1 MTALKQ
7 SCVLAIIVT
16 STLLLSTVDAEPC
29 RSEGSLLVC
38 QVGSDSYHQNP
49 NESLEHISTLIAE
62 NNTRK
67 DIQINIKSLQTHLTK
82 EIVFKNLRSLT
93 ISGESNSS
101 VVINCTHSASA
112 GNAGIAIDNV
122 TNLTV
127 KYLVLINCGS
137 ELHMRQNKTYY
148 SALIVM
154 SCGHTYVT
162 NTVITESQ
170 GIGLTILKHQQG
182 TVHISWS
189 NFTKNAIQDGDNVFG
204 GGGIYIGEFR
214 QKYSS
219 GLLTF
224 ELKHCIFEQN
234 VAHTRQYYS
243 FYTNEFGE
251 GKTGRGQGGGIFI
264 AFESNLDS
272 HMSVSISGCK
282 FIKNWAFIG
291 GGLSVKIGRGGKK
304 LTIPKITVAIENS
317 LFESNGCDNTTN
329 TSFGGGIHLSYHW
342 INSTGCEYKVRN
354 VNFTDNCAEFGGG
367 AFFYSDRH
375 NTEQNSLIFDSC
387 MFEKNNAHIGSAIDI
402 ASKIFMLRHSSN
414 LATVPVLKDCTFLE
428 NHVFIKLES
437 QEAQGTAAA
446 GIGTVY
452 ASQCDIRFEGEN
464 HFENNLGTAVY
475 VIDGVADFSNSSA
488 TFDSNQGIRG
498 GAIAL
503 LGASTMIVGPNRE
516 YMFCNNSA
524 RYQGGAIFSQIID
537 THDFTLS
544 RDCFIQYD
552 NGNNRSITAPYWNNS
567 IIFHGNRAPVG
578 RTIFTTSLNPCL
590 FVNNNSDTSPFYIT
604 VPVSDVFS
612 IRGIEINE
620 SEVATEGA
628 RLLSEQNK
636 LHPIPGK
643 RFEHGVMVV
652 DDTQTN
658 VRNEPLRVNI
668 GRGHDSVKL
677 DSSQSLYVGEKILL
691 KGKPGEKAHLYLQT
705 VSTRQS
711 YIGLSIEIADCP
723 PGFKLEN
730 DSECVCNSKEHY
742 GLLECDRDFYS
753 VLSPGLWIG
762 IIPDENTCNTELVTS
777 VCPRTFCDYNNTFAD
792 EETIASVV
800 KLPPNHS
807 DLERAICGMKRK
819 GVLCG
824 ICTPGYT
831 THYHSPDFQCKSVDH
846 TLCKVGWLFYIVS
859 ELVPVTV
866 LFITVI
872 AFNIS
877 FTSGAVNGF
886 ILFSQILLSLNID
899 ASGIIRF
906 PRQKEV
912 TQGYQFLYGFLNLD
926 FFTIDRLSFCLWNK
940 ATALDMLGFKYI
952 TIVYALSLVVLV
964 IWFMN
969 RCGGRCLGRW
979 WRITTVKSSVIHGIS
994 AFLIVCYSQCITVSL
1009 SLLNRAELWRKVNSN
1024 LNISVRVWHNGNM
1037 TYFGLSHLP
1046 YALPALLCLLTVGI
1060 LPPFLLIFY
1069 PLFNKVMAFFG
1080 FEESK
1085 FMHFVS
1091 QKIPISKIKPL
1102 LDTFQ
1107 GCFKDNLRFFAG
1119 LYFVY
1124 RWTAPFVNSVTSSLG
1139 TAYITYEICLIL
1151 ILALHALFQPYQ
1163 KQVHNVIDTLLFT
1176 NLLLINS
1183 ITCIHYYLFQSQENR
1198 HTVKEK
1204 IVDTAAV
1211 QLTLIYLPLFIVT
1224 LYLLVIGSKHT
1235 YRFYRRRNG
1244 NQSAFGKE
1252 IEQPMMYKLR
1262 RLRATVQS
1270 ISSMNGDIRMDD
1282 EELPHRFIAGEVGYE
1297 CFEDTDYAGEMPT
1310 DNKSMQDIVTY

>member
-1 MTALKQ
+1 MMALKR
-7 SCVLAIIVT
+7 SCVLAIIVAST
-16 STLLLSTVDAEPC
+16 YTLLISTVDAEPC
-29 RSEGSLLVC
+29 RSKGSLLVC
-38 QVGSDSYHQNP
+38 QVGSGSYYQKP

-67 DIQINIKSLQTHLTK
+67 DIQIDIKIPQIHLTK
-82 EIVFKNLRSLT
+82 EIGFENLHSLI

-101 VVINCTHSASA
+101 TVINCTHSA
-112 GNAGIAIDNV
+112 GITIDNV

-137 ELHMRQNKTYY
+137 ELQMRQNKTYY
-148 SALIVM
+148 SALTVR
-154 SCGHTYVT
+154 SCGHTYIT
-162 NTVITESQ
+162 NTVITKSQ
-170 GIGLTILKHQQG
+170 GIGLMILNHQQG
-182 TVHISWS
+182 IVHISWS
-189 NFTKNAIQDGDNVFG
+189 NFTKNTIREGDNVSG
-204 GGGIYIGEFR
+204 GGGIYIGKFWQNSNISFNLE
-214 QKYSS
+214 
-219 GLLTF
+219 
-224 ELKHCIFEQN
+224 HCIFEQN

-243 FYTNEFGE
+243 FYTNEFGKE
-251 GKTGRGQGGGIFI
+251 KSGRGQGGGIFI

-272 HMSVSISGCK
+272 HVSVSISDCK

-291 GGLSVKIGRGGKK
+291 GGLSVKIGRGGEK
-304 LTIPKITVAIENS
+304 LTITRVSFTIENS
-317 LFESNGCDNTTN
+317 LFESNGCNNTTN
-329 TSFGGGIHLSYHW
+329 TSLGGGIHLSYHW
-342 INSTGCEYKVRN
+342 INGNGCEYKLWN
-354 VNFTDNCAEFGGG
+354 VNFTDNCAQFGGG

-375 NTEQNSLIFDSC
+375 NTEQNSLMFDSC

-402 ASKIFMLRHSSN
+402 ATRSFMLRHSSN

-428 NHVFIKLES
+428 NHVFTIKIES
-437 QEAQGTAAA
+437 QGTTAA

-452 ASQCDIRFEGEN
+452 ASQCDVRFEGEN
-464 HFENNLGTAVY
+464 CFENNLGTAVY
-475 VIDGVADFSNSSA
+475 MIDGVVDFSNSSA
-488 TFDSNQGIRG
+488 TFDGNHAIRG

-503 LGASTMIVGPNRE
+503 LGTSTMIVGPNRE

-524 RYQGGAIFSQIID
+524 LYQGGAIFSQMID

-552 NGNNRSITAPYWNNS
+552 NGNSRSITAPHWNNS
-567 IIFHGNRAPVG
+567 ITFHGNRAQVG
-578 RTIFTTSLNPCL
+578 RAIFTTSLNPCL
-590 FVNNNSDTSPFYIT
+590 FVNNNSEISPFYIT
-604 VPVSDVFS
+604 VPDVSDVFS
-612 IRGIEINE
+612 RRGIEINI

-628 RLLSEQNK
+628 RLQSDHEQNK
-636 LHPIPGK
+636 LYLIPGK
-643 RFEHGVMVV
+643 RFKHGVTVM
-652 DDTQTN
+652 DDTETK
-658 VRNEPLRVNI
+658 VHNEPLRLNI
-668 GRGHDSVKL
+668 GNRRDSVKL
-677 DSSQSLYVGEKILL
+677 HSSQSLYVGEKILL
-691 KGKPGEKAHLYLQT
+691 KGKPGDEAQLYLQT

-711 YIGLSIEIADCP
+711 YISLSIEIADCP

-762 IIPDENTCNTELVTS
+762 IIADENTGNTELVTS
-777 VCPRTFCDYNNTFAD
+777 VCPRTFCNYNNTFAD
-792 EETIASVV
+792 EETIVSVV
-800 KLPPNHS
+800 KLPLNHS
-807 DLERAICGMKRK
+807 DLEKAICGMKRQ
-819 GVLCG
+819 GILCG

-859 ELVPVTV
+859 ELMPVTV

-899 ASGIIRF
+899 ASGIITF

-926 FFTIDRLSFCLWNK
+926 FFTIDWLSFCLWSN
-940 ATALDMLGFKYI
+940 ATALDMLAFKYI

-964 IWFMN
+964 IWFIN
-969 RCGGRCLGRW
+969 RCGGRYLGRW
-979 WRITTVKSSVIHGIS
+979 WRITTLKSSVIHGIS

-1009 SLLNRAELWRKVNSN
+1009 SLLNRADLWRKVNSN

-1037 TYFGLSHLP
+1037 TYFGPSHLP

-1060 LPPFLLIFY
+1060 LPPFLLIVY

-1080 FEESK
+1080 LEESK

-1151 ILALHALFQPYQ
+1151 ILAVHALFQPYQ
-1163 KQVHNVIDTLLFT
+1163 KRVHNVIDTLLFT

-1198 HTVKEK
+1198 HTVKDK

-1211 QLTLIYLPLFIVT
+1211 QLTLIYLPFFIVT
-1224 LYLLVIGSKHT
+1224 LYLPVIGSKYT
-1235 YRFYRRRNG
+1235 YHLYRRRSG
-1244 NQSAFGKE
+1244 SQSAFGKE
-1252 IEQPMMYKLR
+1252 IEQPIMYKLR
-1262 RLRATVQS
+1262 RLRATVRS

-1282 EELPHRFIAGEVGYE
+1282 EELPHTRLIAGDVDYE
-1297 CFEDTDYAGEMPT
+1297 CFEDTNSAGEMPT